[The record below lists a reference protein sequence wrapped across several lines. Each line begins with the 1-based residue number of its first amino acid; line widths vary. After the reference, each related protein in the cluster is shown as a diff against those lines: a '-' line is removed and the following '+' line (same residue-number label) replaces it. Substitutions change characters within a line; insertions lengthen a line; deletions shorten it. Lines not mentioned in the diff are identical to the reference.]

1 MLESCCDDKSL
12 LLCSVGSSVA
22 DTDTDSVCGSCTC
35 TCTCAGTC
43 ACADTIAA
51 AGVGAN
57 AAAVVVVGT
66 VGPRSGVCVGT
77 TSEGS
82 AEDLSK

>member
-35 TCTCAGTC
+35 TCTCVG
-43 ACADTIAA
+43 TIAA
-51 AGVGAN
+51 AGVGASDV
-57 AAAVVVVGT
+57 AAAAAVGT

-82 AEDLSK
+82 TEDLSM